1 MASELKLDE
10 GTDAVVVQGG
20 IKATF
25 NASGITVNVQG
36 ATITIDKNGTVGMQA
51 AANDAAKTK
60 AALQVGDLD
69 SRVLAELLRTARPCM
84 PH

>member
-10 GTDAVVVQGG
+10 GSDAVVVQGG

-36 ATITIDKNGTVGMQA
+36 ATITIDKNGTVAMQA
-51 AANDAAKTK
+51 KHFSDYDARYYQLP
-60 AALQVGDLD
+60 ALAP
-69 SRVLAELLRTARPCM
+69 RFHE
-84 PH
+84 